1 MNFITIIMTLNL
13 SKFYR
18 MNEQQKK
25 SKSKFLSYVLRHHP
39 ELINLA
45 LDENGWANVDELI
58 AKSKRDSYEGIIFE
72 ELDEIVQTNAKKRFA
87 FNEDK
92 TKIRAS
98 QGHSIDINLALIP
111 QQPPEFLYHG
121 TAQSNIK
128 SILEK
133 GIEKRSRQHVHLSQD
148 KETAT
153 NVGMRH
159 GKPIILTIRT
169 QKMFEDGIEFY
180 LSDNQVWLTDHVD
193 PKYISK

>member
-1 MNFITIIMTLNL
+1 
-13 SKFYR
+13 

-25 SKSKFLSYVLRHHP
+25 KTSKFLSYVLRHHP
-39 ELINLA
+39 ELINLN

-58 AKSKRDSYEGIIFE
+58 AKSTNDSQGFTFE
-72 ELDEIVQTNAKKRFA
+72 ELNEIVETNDKKRFI

-92 TKIRAS
+92 TRIRAN

-111 QQPPEFLYHG
+111 QHPPEFLYHG
-121 TAQSNIK
+121 TAQGNID

-153 NVGMRH
+153 KVGMRH
-159 GKPIILTIRT
+159 GKPIILTINT
-169 QKMFEDGIEFY
+169 EKMFEDGLEFY
-180 LSDNQVWLTDHVD
+180 LSENNVWLTDFVEA
-193 PKYISK
+193 KYISQ